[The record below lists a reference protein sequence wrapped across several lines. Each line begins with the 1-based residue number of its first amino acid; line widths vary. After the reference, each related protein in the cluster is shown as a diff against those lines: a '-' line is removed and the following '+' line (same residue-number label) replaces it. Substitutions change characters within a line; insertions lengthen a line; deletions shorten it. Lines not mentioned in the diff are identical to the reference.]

1 MLSKLFFLAKIIPAY
16 ITSVVKI
23 MSSALRR
30 YLVLFYTILH
40 PHSTSPS
47 HNERQ
52 AEDSNHHPAAC
63 TYKMSAIILAASF
76 LL

>member
-1 MLSKLFFLAKIIPAY
+1 MLSKLFFLAKITPAY

-30 YLVLFYTILH
+30 YLVLFYTYI